1 MKKKGSVIGIILVL
15 AAGLLWGFS
24 GFFVNHLKVRG
35 VESAQISVM
44 RLGFTFIMMALWAL
58 IFKRDV
64 FVTKKRCVKYFIG
77 GGLGMVGSSIFYFYA
92 ILMTSMSVAAV
103 LMYTAPI
110 IVVVLSIFV
119 FREHLTL
126 LKSVCCIASF
136 LGAGLVSGILSGV
149 GNVSVP
155 GLLFGCAAGF
165 SYACYSIFSSLAL
178 MRGAKPLSIT
188 VYSFGFAA
196 LAMLPFGQLPSL
208 IEKIAKD
215 PVIVL
220 LALAQAVVSCLAPY
234 VLYTIGLKYTD
245 ASNASIMS
253 TVELVAAT
261 VIGFFA
267 FGEAVSMPAVIGIV
281 LVIGSVVMLNVK
293 IPEIKR
299 KAKN

>member
-1 MKKKGSVIGIILVL
+1 MKKKGSFLGIILVL
-15 AAGLLWGFS
+15 AAGVLWGFS
-24 GFFVNHLKVRG
+24 GFFVNKLEPRG
-35 VESAQISVM
+35 VASAQISVM
-44 RLGFTFIMMALWAL
+44 RLGFTFIMMSVWAL
-58 IFKRDV
+58 IFKRDA

-119 FREHLTL
+119 FREHLTF

-136 LGAGLVSGILSGV
+136 AGAALVSGIIGGV

-165 SYACYSIFSSLAL
+165 SYACYSVFSSLAL
-178 MRGAKPLSIT
+178 MRGAKPISVT
-188 VYSFGFAA
+188 VYAFGFAT
-196 LAMLPFGQLPSL
+196 LAMLPFGQIPSL
-208 IEKIAKD
+208 IQKITAD
-215 PVIVL
+215 PTIVL
-220 LALAQAVVSCLAPY
+220 LALGQAIVSCLAPY

-261 VIGFFA
+261 LIGLLA
-267 FGEAVSMPAVIGIV
+267 FGQTVSVPAIIGIV

-293 IPEIKR
+293 LPERSK
-299 KAKN
+299 KH

>member
-1 MKKKGSVIGIILVL
+1 MKKKGQLTGIILVL
-15 AAGLLWGFS
+15 AAGILWGFS
-24 GFFVNHLKVRG
+24 GFFVNHLKPRG
-35 VESAQISVM
+35 VESAQISIM
-44 RLGFTFIMMALWAL
+44 RLGFTFILMASWAL

-77 GGLGMVGSSIFYFYA
+77 GGLGMVGSSLFYFYA

-136 LGAGLVSGILSGV
+136 IGAALVSGIIGGV

-165 SYACYSIFSSLAL
+165 SYACYSVFSSLAL
-178 MRGAKPLSIT
+178 MRGAKPLSVT
-188 VYSFGFAA
+188 VYAFGFAT
-196 LAMLPFGQLPSL
+196 LAMIPFGQIPSL
-208 IEKIAKD
+208 VQKIAAD

-220 LALAQAVVSCLAPY
+220 LALGQALVSCLAPY

-261 VIGFFA
+261 VIGFLA
-267 FGEAVSMPAVIGIV
+267 FGELVSIPAIIGIV

-293 IPEIKR
+293 LPAKR
-299 KAKN
+299 ND